1 MKKFI
6 YIMSA
11 FILAFSLAACAPD
24 GMPTEDDSLPA
35 IDIVERSELLDMVT
49 VDHLF
54 SEKDKQLMADMGI
67 TVSMS
72 RFELDSDSTASFL
85 LEFVDRQNNKG
96 IVSCSAEIDYTMLP
110 DGSFENIRFYWG
122 GLTKA
127 DKGLIITTPHTFYVW
142 QPDSADN
149 KLISKKL
156 EFLQEN
162 NGYIVHTAYGFGRYA
177 VMYTTADQ
185 EGVVIYD
192 ANGTEIL
199 HITDNVK
206 DLHIRGLLSDR
217 TEEMVADMPF
227 SFADSFAG
235 GFVNENLY
243 MIFHD
248 GTAGV
253 VDCEKQM
260 LVTTLVKTGYD
271 LTADNTT
278 YECWLENNIDTK
290 HQIDYD
296 YIALKKENGI
306 ITSSVIIDTK
316 DVYPT
321 KYMGNRLY
329 VDDNGNL
336 VSYNELSGLQFTMN
350 FDSGNSETEYVITQQ
365 MLGEKLAQ
373 SKDGKYSIYE
383 YGRHSNKNYW
393 VSYRAIKDNKTGQI
407 KFLSDYYAKNY
418 TDISLE
424 TGFFSNG
431 EIYLMYNFDFEI
443 YNPENVNNGPV
454 FSLGQKFPLGIEG
467 ENGYKKNTLWAVR
480 RDPVDKTFIVV
491 HDHLGSDRWYSEES
505 LYGSEYFKDT
515 YDVALLDKEG
525 NIIKTFATQM
535 PVPVNTNVLNISLSG
550 DILTM
555 ENLTMDTG
563 KTIQKAT
570 LNIKT
575 GKYKKV
581 L

>member
-1 MKKFI
+1 MKKLI
-6 YIMSA
+6 YIFTALLLS
-11 FILAFSLAACAPD
+11 FSLTACTPE
-24 GMPTEDDSLPA
+24 GMPPEDDSLPA
-35 IDIVERSELLDMVT
+35 VDIVERSQLLDMVT
-49 VDHLF
+49 ADHLF
-54 SEKDKQLMADMGI
+54 TADDKQLMADMGV

-72 RFELDSDSTASFL
+72 GFELDSDNSVSFL
-85 LEFVDRQNNKG
+85 LEFTDSKNNKG
-96 IVSCSAEIDYTMLP
+96 VFACSADIDYTMLA
-110 DGSFENIRFYWG
+110 DGSFEDIRFYWG

-142 QPDSADN
+142 QPGADS
-149 KLISKKL
+149 KFTGKKL

-162 NGYIVHTAYGFGRYA
+162 KGYIVHTAYGFGKYA

-192 ANGTEIL
+192 ANGTEIV
-199 HITDNVK
+199 HITDSVK

-260 LVTTLVKTGYD
+260 LATTLVKTGYD

-306 ITSSVIIDTK
+306 ITSSVIMDTK

-350 FDSGNSETEYVITQQ
+350 FDNGNSETEYVITQQ

-373 SKDGKYSIYE
+373 SKDGRYSIYE

-393 VSYRAIKDNKTGQI
+393 VSYRALKDNKTGEI
-407 KFLSDYYAKNY
+407 RFLSDYYAKNY

-443 YNPENVNNGPV
+443 YNPENVDNGPV

-467 ENGYKKNTLWAVR
+467 EDGYKKNTLWAVR
-480 RDPVDKTFIVV
+480 RDPEDKTFIVV
-491 HDHLGSDRWYSEES
+491 HDHLGSDRWYSEDS
-505 LYGSEYFKDT
+505 LSASEYFKDT

-525 NIIKTFATQM
+525 NIIESFTTEMK
-535 PVPVNTNVLNISLSG
+535 VPVNTNVLNIYLSG
-550 DILTM
+550 DVLTM
-555 ENLTMDTG
+555 ENLTSDTG
-563 KTIQKAT
+563 KTMQKAT
-570 LNIKT
+570 LNIRT
-575 GKYKKV
+575 GKFSKIK
-581 L
+581 

>member
-6 YIMSA
+6 YIMSV

-24 GMPTEDDSLPA
+24 GMPTEDDSLPS

-72 RFELDSDSTASFL
+72 RFELDSDSTAGFL

-142 QPDSADN
+142 QPDNADN

-192 ANGTEIL
+192 ANGTEIV

-260 LVTTLVKTGYD
+260 LVTTLVKNGYD

-306 ITSSVIIDTK
+306 ITSSVIMDTK

-383 YGRHSNKNYW
+383 YGRHSNKHYW

-443 YNPENVNNGPV
+443 YNPENVDNGPV

-550 DILTM
+550 DVLTM
-555 ENLTMDTG
+555 ENLAGDTG

>member
-6 YIMSA
+6 YIMCA

-72 RFELDSDSTASFL
+72 RFELDSDSTAGFL

-192 ANGTEIL
+192 ANGTEIV

-306 ITSSVIIDTK
+306 ITSSVIMDTK

-373 SKDGKYSIYE
+373 SKDGRYSIYE

-443 YNPENVNNGPV
+443 YNPENVDNGPV

-505 LYGSEYFKDT
+505 LYGSECFKDT
-515 YDVALLDKEG
+515 YDVALLDKED

-535 PVPVNTNVLNISLSG
+535 SVPVNTNVLNISLSG

-555 ENLTMDTG
+555 ENVDRETG

>member
-54 SEKDKQLMADMGI
+54 SEKDKQILKDMGI

-72 RFELDSDSTASFL
+72 RFELDSDSTAGFL

-142 QPDSADN
+142 QPDNADN

-192 ANGTEIL
+192 ANGTEIV

-260 LVTTLVKTGYD
+260 LVTTLVKNGYD

-306 ITSSVIIDTK
+306 ITSSVIMDTK

-329 VDDNGNL
+329 VDDNGDL

-350 FDSGNSETEYVITQQ
+350 FDSGNSATEYVITQQ

-373 SKDGKYSIYE
+373 SKDGRYSIYE

-443 YNPENVNNGPV
+443 YNPENVDNGPV

-491 HDHLGSDRWYSEES
+491 HDHLGSDRWYSEDS

-535 PVPVNTNVLNISLSG
+535 SVPVNTNVLNISLSG
-550 DILTM
+550 DVLTM
-555 ENLTMDTG
+555 ENLAGDTG

-575 GKYKKV
+575 GNYKKV

>member
-11 FILAFSLAACAPD
+11 FILAFSFAACVPD
-24 GMPTEDDSLPA
+24 GMPPEDDSLPA

-72 RFELDSDSTASFL
+72 RFELDSDSTAGFL

-142 QPDSADN
+142 QPDNADN

-192 ANGTEIL
+192 ANETEIV

-306 ITSSVIIDTK
+306 ITSSVIMDTK

-383 YGRHSNKNYW
+383 YGRHSNKHYW

-443 YNPENVNNGPV
+443 YNPENVDNGPV

-550 DILTM
+550 DVLTM
-555 ENLTMDTG
+555 ENLAGDTG